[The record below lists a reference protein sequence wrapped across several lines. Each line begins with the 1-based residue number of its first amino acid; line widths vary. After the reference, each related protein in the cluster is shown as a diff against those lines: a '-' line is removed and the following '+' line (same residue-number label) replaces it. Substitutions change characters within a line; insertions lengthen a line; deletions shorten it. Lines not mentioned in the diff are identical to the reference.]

1 MRISDWS
8 SDVCSSD
15 LLEAGGLDVVGADLA
30 GAVAEGDRHRPGEG
44 ADGAG
49 LQRAGQEVV
58 FRRGA
63 VGRRW
68 QIEQVAAELHEQAF
82 LAAFLGVDRLD
93 VHHVPDAAPAGNLA
107 AAVVEAAGVDLAGD
121 LDAGRAGEGVLDGF
135 LLAWRID
142 AAPARD
148 PQKSGTGS

>member
-1 MRISDWS
+1 MEKG
-8 SDVCSSD
+8 V
-15 LLEAGGLDVVGADLA
+15 GGGGRGGVGGYLG
-30 GAVAEGDRHRPGEG
+30 GAAAEGDRERPDGG

-49 LQRAGQEVV
+49 LQRAGQEGV

-93 VHHVPDAAPAGNLA
+93 VHHVPAAPPAGTDRKR
-107 AAVVEAAGVDLAGD
+107 VV
-121 LDAGRAGEGVLDGF
+121 
-135 LLAWRID
+135 
-142 AAPARD
+142 
-148 PQKSGTGS
+148 